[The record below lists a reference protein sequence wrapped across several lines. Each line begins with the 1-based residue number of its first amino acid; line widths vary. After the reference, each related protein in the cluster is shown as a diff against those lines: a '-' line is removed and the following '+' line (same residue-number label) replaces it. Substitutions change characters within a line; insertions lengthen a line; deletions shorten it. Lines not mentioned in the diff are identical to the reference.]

1 MSHHNPTYKDTFT
14 DVHQKLLQDFS
25 DQLINNPSKRADVR
39 LAAGII
45 SGEIDSQRFAAGLLR
60 ILGSMILKTEGG
72 QRRRNTGTS
81 LPNVSGEDFSEIAFT
96 LSGLLRNKH
105 GMRMFGIQPRHLKPL
120 QLSHPLL
127 PDFYMSHVNPQMLIH
142 GTSRS
147 LANLKV
153 SDTRN
158 YVLAHDETVVGVGR

>member
-1 MSHHNPTYKDTFT
+1 MSHHNPTYKETFT
-14 DVHQKLLQDFS
+14 GVHQKLLHEFS
-25 DQLINNPSKRADVR
+25 HQLIHNPSKKADVK
-39 LAAGII
+39 LAAMII
-45 SGEIDSQRFAAGLLR
+45 SGKMDGHRFAAGLLR
-60 ILGSMILKTEGG
+60 ILGSMIINEHTNK
-72 QRRRNTGTS
+72 RRNLATS

-96 LSGLLRNKH
+96 LSALLRNKK
-105 GMRMFGIQPRHLKPL
+105 GMQMFGLSQRNMKPL
-120 QLSHPLL
+120 PLSHHRL
-127 PDFYMSHVNPQMLIH
+127 PDFYLSLVNPQMLIH